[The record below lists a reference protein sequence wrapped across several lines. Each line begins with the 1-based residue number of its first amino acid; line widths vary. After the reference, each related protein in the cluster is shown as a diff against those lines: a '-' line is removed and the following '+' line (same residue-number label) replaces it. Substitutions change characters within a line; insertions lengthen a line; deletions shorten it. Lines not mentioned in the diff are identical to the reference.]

1 MKDSNTIRTVRL
13 VLQNRSLKRNK
24 QQIIHQNL
32 KSNKKYTKSKDQELT
47 QISIVLQE
55 RIVNLRIIVFNYS
68 KSSKLVLK
76 KDT

>member
-1 MKDSNTIRTVRL
+1 MKDRNTIRTVRL
-13 VLQNRSLKRNK
+13 ALQNRSLKRNK
-24 QQIIHQNL
+24 QQIIHQSL

-55 RIVNLRIIVFNYS
+55 RIVNLQIIVFNYS

-76 KDT
+76 KDI